1 MTIFFILQL
10 FVIYKRCAFRTKKN
24 KNEETRTP
32 IDETRSDDDDDD
44 VDERTRPD
52 QNDPS
57 YEHDSLFACLLAC
70 FAFCISL
77 VSPLGIDFTCL
88 FFYLLLAM

>member
-1 MTIFFILQL
+1 MTIFFSSCSFLS
-10 FVIYKRCAFRTKKN
+10 FTSDARSEPKK

-32 IDETRSDDDDDD
+32 IDETRSDDDDD

-52 QNDPS
+52 QNDPG
-57 YEHDSLFACLLAC
+57 YEDDSLFACLLALLC
-70 FAFCISL
+70 FFASLLYLPWGLILLAF
-77 VSPLGIDFTCL
+77 

>member
-1 MTIFFILQL
+1 MTIFFYLAAFCHLQAMR
-10 FVIYKRCAFRTKKN
+10 VPNQK

-32 IDETRSDDDDDD
+32 IDETRSDDDDDDD